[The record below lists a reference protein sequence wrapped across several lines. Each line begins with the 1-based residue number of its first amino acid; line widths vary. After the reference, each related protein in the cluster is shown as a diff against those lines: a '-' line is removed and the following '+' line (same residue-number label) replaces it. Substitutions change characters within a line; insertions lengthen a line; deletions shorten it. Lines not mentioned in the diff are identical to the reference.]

1 MSETAFASATEL
13 AEMLDKK
20 QVSARELIEL
30 YLDRIEAHNPAINA
44 VIWTDADAA
53 KAEADASD
61 ARRTAGS
68 LKGPLDGVPV
78 SVKESFDLTGSPTTW
93 GVPEFKDNIATSD
106 SNVVARYRAA
116 GANVFAKTNV
126 PFMLS
131 DWQSFNAIYG
141 TCNNPWDQSRSPGGS
156 SGGTA
161 AALATGMTGLD
172 AGSDIGA
179 SIRNPAHYCG
189 IYGHKP
195 TFDIVSGRGQ
205 ALPGDRTG
213 TDIAV
218 VGPMARS
225 TADLKLAMDILAGSD
240 GVMARGWSLNLPKPR
255 KTALKDFKVSVVFT
269 DPESDVDQA
278 VQDQIMALADW
289 LKAEGATVVMDARPA
304 FSSAE
309 AMEVY
314 TMLLRSAT
322 SKRMT
327 DQMMDEA
334 RAALD
339 ALPSDASAYRR
350 RMLEAQMMGHRDWL
364 RWHDR
369 RAGLNAGWEA
379 FFEDYDLMLCPAA
392 ASAAFPHDQE
402 GERHDRTIE
411 VNGKQVPTTD
421 QLFWAGYPG
430 VSFLPGTVAPI
441 GLSPEGLPVGIQ
453 IVGREYDD
461 LTCLRMAGL
470 IEHGYYRFTAP
481 PGF

>member
-1 MSETAFASATEL
+1 MTDIAFATATQLVEKL
-13 AEMLDKK
+13 TAKE
-20 QVSARELIEL
+20 VSARELIDL
-30 YLDRIEAHNPAINA
+30 YLGRIEAHDPSINA
-44 VIWTDADAA
+44 IVWMDGDAA
-53 KAEADASD
+53 RAEADASD
-61 ARRTAGS
+61 ARRASGK
-68 LKGPLDGVPV
+68 LKGPLDGVPA
-78 SVKESFDLTGSPTTW
+78 SVKESFDLTGAPTTW
-93 GVPEFKDNIATSD
+93 GVPEFRDNIASSD
-106 SNVVARYRAA
+106 SHIVQRYRAA

-131 DWQSFNAIYG
+131 DWQSFNEIYG
-141 TCNNPWDQSRSPGGS
+141 TCNNPWDQTRSPGGS

-161 AALATGMTGLD
+161 AALAAGFTGLD

-205 ALPGDRTG
+205 ALPGDMGG

-225 TADLKLAMDILAGSD
+225 AQDLKLAMGLLAGSD
-240 GVMARGWSLNLPKPR
+240 GPKARGWSLNLPASR
-255 KTALKDFKVSVVFT
+255 KTALKDYKVSVVLT
-269 DPESDVDQA
+269 DPESEVDQSI
-278 VQDQIMALADW
+278 QDQILALAEW
-289 LKAEGATVVMDARPA
+289 LKSEGATVVMDARPA
-304 FSSAE
+304 FDSSE

-322 SKRMT
+322 SKRMSNA
-327 DQMMDEA
+327 MMDQA
-334 RAALD
+334 RADLAG
-339 ALPSDASAYRR
+339 LPADSSAYRV
-350 RMLEAQMMGHRDWL
+350 RMLEAQMMGHREWL
-364 RWHDR
+364 RWNDQRHR
-369 RAGLNAGWEA
+369 LNAGWEA
-379 FFEDYDLMLCPAA
+379 FFNDYDLMLCPAA

-441 GLSPEGLPVGIQ
+441 GLTPGGLPVGIQ

-461 LTCLRMAGL
+461 MTCLHMAGL
-470 IEHGYYRFTAP
+470 IEQGYFRFTPP
-481 PGF
+481 PGL

>member
-1 MSETAFASATEL
+1 MSELAFASATQL
-13 AEMLDKK
+13 AAKLAAKE
-20 QVSARELIEL
+20 VSARELIEM
-30 YLDRIEAHNPAINA
+30 YLDRIEAHNPGLNAI
-44 VIWTDADAA
+44 IWMDADAA

-61 ARRTAGS
+61 ARRAAGT
-68 LKGPLDGVPV
+68 LKGPLDDIPV

-131 DWQSFNAIYG
+131 DWQSFNEIYG

-161 AALATGMTGLD
+161 AALAAGMTGLD

-189 IYGHKP
+189 IAGHKP

-205 ALPGDRTG
+205 ALPGDMGG

-225 TADLKLAMDILAGSD
+225 AEDLKLAMGVLAGSD
-240 GVMARGWSLNLPKPR
+240 GPMARGWQLALPQPR
-255 KTALKDFKVSVVFT
+255 KTALKDFKVSVVLT
-269 DPESDVDQA
+269 DPESEVDQT
-278 VQDQIMALADW
+278 VQDQIIALADW
-289 LKAEGATVVMDARPA
+289 LRAEGATVVMDARPG
-304 FSSAE
+304 FTSAE
-309 AMEVY
+309 AMEIY

-334 RAALD
+334 RAALA
-339 ALPSDASAYRR
+339 ALPADASAYRR
-350 RMLEAQMMGHRDWL
+350 RMLEAQMMGHREWL
-364 RWHDR
+364 RWNDR
-369 RAGLNAGWEA
+369 RMGLNAGWEA
-379 FFEDYDLMLCPAA
+379 FFDDFDLMLCPAA
-392 ASAAFPHDQE
+392 ASAAFPHDQQ

-430 VSFLPGTVAPI
+430 VSFLPSTVVPI
-441 GLSPEGLPVGIQ
+441 GLTPDQLPVGIQ

-461 LTCLRMAGL
+461 MTCLHMAGL
-470 IEHGYYRFTAP
+470 IEQGYYRFAPP